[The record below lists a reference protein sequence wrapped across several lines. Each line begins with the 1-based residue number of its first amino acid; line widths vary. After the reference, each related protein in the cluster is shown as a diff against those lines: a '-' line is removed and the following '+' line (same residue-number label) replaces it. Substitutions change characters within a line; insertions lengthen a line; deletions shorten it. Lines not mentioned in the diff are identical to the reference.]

1 MPQEKHTTVEFNL
14 LGVLAFIAGVLFVV
28 WLFMRC

>member
-1 MPQEKHTTVEFNL
+1 MATEKRTSVEFNL